1 MALERIKRVG
11 CRFILIM
18 INWPYFTQGE
28 ALSASKLR
36 RLVKCCQDLE
46 RLSMS
51 CRLQP
56 GVGYTFNRGPG
67 GASLA
72 IPRSRG
78 GKGGGGGSAFPFA
91 CSIVKKAVDGGEEK
105 EWVQIARNGGVM
117 LDVMGKPY
125 DIKWE
130 AGDVVLVAG
139 GSTEGKFSVCLG
151 WIYTADYDESEL
163 RTIECKAVKF
173 SAGGDLKTDKALKP
187 VITAIKG
194 EKEQGDSQVVLAVGE
209 SKKGKNGVTME
220 ITEQFVFSS
229 LRAYWLPGYVDEE
242 VGALG
247 QYADVSIGMYQK
259 PKQG

>member
-11 CRFILIM
+11 CRFILMM

-78 GKGGGGGSAFPFA
+78 GKGGGLALPFA

-105 EWVQIARNGGVM
+105 EWVQIAKNGGVM
-117 LDVMGKPY
+117 LDVMGNPY
-125 DIKWE
+125 DIIWGD
-130 AGDVVLVAG
+130 GDVVLIDGV
-139 GSTEGKFSVCLG
+139 STEGKFSVCLG

-163 RTIECKAVKF
+163 RTIKFNAVNF
-173 SAGGDLKTDKALKP
+173 SDGGDLKTDEALKP

-194 EKEQGDSQVVLAVGE
+194 EEGLGDSQVVLAVGE
-209 SKKGKNGVTME
+209 AKEAKGGVTME
-220 ITEQFVFSS
+220 ITEQLVFSS

-247 QYADVSIGMYQK
+247 QYADVSIGMYQT